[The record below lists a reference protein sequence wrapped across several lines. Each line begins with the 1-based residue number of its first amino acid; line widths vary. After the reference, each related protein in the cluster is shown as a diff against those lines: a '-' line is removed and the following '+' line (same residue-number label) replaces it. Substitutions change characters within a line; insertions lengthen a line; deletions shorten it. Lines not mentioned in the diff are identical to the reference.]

1 MHFLISWFAT
11 LPQIFYGRF
20 RSDKKGSVNKGC
32 REVDLFVKQVDGKKV
47 IDSEKQEA
55 LRSRLRS
62 EMLHSLRVMIVSRG
76 PDTELLV
83 ANPVELSG
91 KGRPR
96 VFYDA
101 TLALKALGICIFSVR
116 ILDRIS
122 LKGRKLV
129 HCELVIT
136 LVHFRL
142 RLGDR
147 QHRSVNGRSTDS
159 SWTTAE
165 NSLWPPAQLI
175 GTVLS
180 IG

>member
-1 MHFLISWFAT
+1 MHHCTYIYFKSNDLCILSYYTIVFGT
-11 LPQIFYGRF
+11 LFQIFYGRF
-20 RSDKKGSVNKGC
+20 RSDKKGSVSKGC

-47 IDSEKQEA
+47 VDPEKQDA

-62 EMLHSLRVMIVSRG
+62 EMLHPLRVMIVSRG

-116 ILDRIS
+116 ILGS
-122 LKGRKLV
+122 
-129 HCELVIT
+129 
-136 LVHFRL
+136 
-142 RLGDR
+142 
-147 QHRSVNGRSTDS
+147 N
-159 SWTTAE
+159 
-165 NSLWPPAQLI
+165 
-175 GTVLS
+175 
-180 IG
+180 